1 MKNNR
6 GFPLLPVEV
15 IEKAV
20 AGEHEAMEAVVRRY
34 ARYIRRLCLVGNRV
48 DTEMEELLR
57 AKLMS
62 AVLKFRFDR

>member
-6 GFPLLPVEV
+6 GFSLLPFEV

-20 AGEHEAMEAVVRRY
+20 AGDGEAMEAVLRRY
-34 ARYIRRLCLVGNRV
+34 DRYMKRLSKSDA
-48 DTEMEELLR
+48 DTEERLR

-62 AVLKFRFDR
+62 AVMKFRFDR